1 MSLSVKRL
9 AAGLLFALAAV
20 GQLPTGAADPSAPAL
35 VAHRGLA
42 RQAPENT
49 LAAYAACLALHLGFE
64 TDVQRS
70 QDGHLVAVHDDNLD
84 RTTNGKGRVDAQPL
98 EALRKLDAGS
108 WFHPA
113 FQAERIPTFDE
124 IFRLVAERGHPDTLV
139 AIDLKGADERIEPD
153 VVALAKQHDVLPR
166 LIFIGRAIT
175 LPEVRTRLRAADP
188 TAQIGRL
195 AQTEAELPAALSD
208 PTCDWAYLR
217 FLPTRAQVD
226 AVHRARK
233 RVFLAGPTVAEKQP
247 ENWRATR
254 AAGVDGFLTDE
265 PLEAR
270 EAMGR

>member
-1 MSLSVKRL
+1 MPLIGRRL
-9 AAGLLFALAAV
+9 AVGLVFALAAV
-20 GQLPTGAADPSAPAL
+20 GPLSTGAAETPSPAL

-64 TDVQRS
+64 TDVQRA
-70 QDGHLVAVHDDNLD
+70 QDGQLVAVHDDLLD

-113 FQAERIPTFDE
+113 FRDERIPTFDE

-139 AIDLKGADERIEPD
+139 AIDLKGADEQIEPD
-153 VVALAKQHDVLPR
+153 VVALAKQHGVLPR

-175 LPEVRTRLRAADP
+175 LPEVRTRLRTADR
-188 TAQIGRL
+188 TAQSGRL
-195 AQTEAELPAALSD
+195 AQTEAELPAALTD

-217 FLPTRAQVD
+217 FIPTHAQVD
-226 AVHRARK
+226 AVHGARK
-233 RVFLAGPTVAEKQP
+233 RVFIAGPTVAEKQP
-247 ENWRATR
+247 ENWRAAR
-254 AAGVDGFLTDE
+254 SAGVDGFLTDE

-270 EAMGR
+270 EATK